1 MNQFERLLDSL
12 QKGYY
17 VQVLLF
23 VVEFFALVF
32 AFLYSRKTKI
42 GRFFIFYIAFDFAI
56 LIGSV
61 YLVTNS
67 TKTEAFANTVFNYT
81 NTLIALV
88 ELLVYYYFFSK
99 TLSPRWINS
108 LMKILALLYI
118 LLIIVFTITKFS
130 FLSPRFSYISYLLG
144 AMEFV
149 FLLPPCMVFFYELLN
164 SKSELPL
171 FKRPSFWIT
180 TGIFFFSIISIP
192 YYLVLKYISSNK
204 KELTDILAAV
214 FYYLPFTIN
223 FVFLCKAFLCKKTL
237 TT

>member
-108 LMKILALLYI
+108 LKKILALLYI
-118 LLIIVFTITKFS
+118 LLIIVFTITK
-130 FLSPRFSYISYLLG
+130 L
-144 AMEFV
+144 V
-149 FLLPPCMVFFYELLN
+149 F
-164 SKSELPL
+164 
-171 FKRPSFWIT
+171 
-180 TGIFFFSIISIP
+180 
-192 YYLVLKYISSNK
+192 
-204 KELTDILAAV
+204 
-214 FYYLPFTIN
+214 
-223 FVFLCKAFLCKKTL
+223 
-237 TT
+237 